1 MGYKKDAIKG
11 ISWIAVLRVATRVV
25 AFVKTLILARI
36 LLPVQFG
43 AYGVVLLL
51 LGFLEVMTETGVN
64 VILIQEKNVD
74 EYINSALV
82 VSIIRGVFIAFLI
95 IVLTPFIV
103 LFFHSPGSKILLY
116 SASVVPFLR
125 GFINPS
131 VVKFQKDLQFNREFW
146 YRFAIFFVDSFVSIL
161 FSWITHSPI
170 GIVIGL
176 IAGVVVEIALSYIL
190 IKPLPVIEFH
200 KTYFYKIFHG
210 GKWVTVSGFFNYLF
224 HNADNIVVGRLLGTG
239 ALGIY
244 QMAYSFSILPITEI
258 SDVFSRVTFPV
269 FTKIAG
275 DKYRL
280 RRAFIRIMFVITLL
294 TLPFG
299 VLLYFFPKEIVSF
312 VLGKKWLAAAS
323 VLPMLAIFGVI
334 RAISG
339 STSALFLAVGKQNY
353 VTVVTFVSILG
364 LIIPIIPLVLRYG
377 IIGAAIS
384 ALIGS
389 VAALPF
395 MVYYS
400 WRVFSKINEK
410 S

>member
-95 IVLTPFIV
+95 IVLTPIIV

-176 IAGVVVEIALSYIL
+176 IAGVV
-190 IKPLPVIEFH
+190 
-200 KTYFYKIFHG
+200 
-210 GKWVTVSGFFNYLF
+210 
-224 HNADNIVVGRLLGTG
+224 
-239 ALGIY
+239 
-244 QMAYSFSILPITEI
+244 
-258 SDVFSRVTFPV
+258 
-269 FTKIAG
+269 
-275 DKYRL
+275 
-280 RRAFIRIMFVITLL
+280 
-294 TLPFG
+294 
-299 VLLYFFPKEIVSF
+299 
-312 VLGKKWLAAAS
+312 
-323 VLPMLAIFGVI
+323 
-334 RAISG
+334 
-339 STSALFLAVGKQNY
+339 
-353 VTVVTFVSILG
+353 
-364 LIIPIIPLVLRYG
+364 
-377 IIGAAIS
+377 
-384 ALIGS
+384 
-389 VAALPF
+389 
-395 MVYYS
+395 
-400 WRVFSKINEK
+400 
-410 S
+410 